1 MPNESPEE
9 DRGDR
14 EKRGNKKGLKDAAA
28 QRKLQIIAKYY
39 FYVNKVSMGS
49 N

>member
-14 EKRGNKKGLKDAAA
+14 EKRVLKDAAT
-28 QRKLQIIAKYY
+28 QRELV
-39 FYVNKVSMGS
+39 FYK
-49 N
+49 